1 MTTRTGG
8 TSRPSGPEGENG
20 AVKRA
25 LLERYSFFRDAA
37 PSLQADIERAA
48 NVVHVDP
55 GSRFFDVGL
64 TCAQVA
70 LVGQGSVRVFLASES
85 GREVTL
91 YHVAPGETCPVN
103 LLCALL
109 GRPAPATAL
118 IEERLSAALLPTEK
132 FRRWVAEE
140 PVVRQFVLEA
150 IAIRLVDI
158 LALLEEITFGKL
170 DQRLAD
176 FLLRRAAPSGRSP
189 APVVELTHEQIALE
203 LSTAREVVSRLL
215 REFERRGAVEL
226 ARGRIALRDSA
237 VLEELR
243 D

>member
-1 MTTRTGG
+1 MATRTNG
-8 TSRPSGPEGENG
+8 TSRQTGSAGGNGP
-20 AVKRA
+20 AKRA
-25 LLERYSFFRDAA
+25 ILEKYAFFRNGG
-37 PSLQADIERAA
+37 PTLQAGIERVAS
-48 NVVHVDP
+48 VVHVEP
-55 GSRFFDVGL
+55 GSRFFEIGQP
-64 TCAQVA
+64 CAQVA

-118 IEERLSAALLPTEK
+118 IEERLSAVLLPTEA

-140 PVVRQFVLEA
+140 PVVRQFVFEA

-158 LALLEEITFGKL
+158 LSLLQEITFGKL

-176 FLLRRAAPSGRSP
+176 FLLRRAASDGRSVV
-189 APVVELTHEQIALE
+189 PVVELTHEQIALE

-226 ARGRIALRDSA
+226 ARGRIQVRDAA
-237 VLEELR
+237 VLEGLR
-243 D
+243 G